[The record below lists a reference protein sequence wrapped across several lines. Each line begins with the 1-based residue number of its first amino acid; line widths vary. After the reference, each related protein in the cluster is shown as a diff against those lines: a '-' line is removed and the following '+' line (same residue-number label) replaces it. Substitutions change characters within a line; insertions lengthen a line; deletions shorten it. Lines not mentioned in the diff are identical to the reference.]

1 MPSPSPSI
9 QAAKARLSGTVQFV
23 SGDIWRTRL
32 SDMPPWK
39 SRFIRMLRVLLLAIR
54 GFKED
59 ACMLRASS
67 LTFYTMLSIVPVA
80 AMAFGIASR
89 YRSLLFPHPQ
99 NRRLRNARA
108 IPIANCAQRNASGG
122 GT

>member
-1 MPSPSPSI
+1 MPYPSPVI

-32 SDMPPWK
+32 ADMPSWK
-39 SRFIRMLRVLLLAIR
+39 RIFIRMLRVLLLAIR
-54 GFKED
+54 GFRED

-80 AMAFGIASR
+80 VGEPLIFVT
-89 YRSLLFPHPQ
+89 
-99 NRRLRNARA
+99 
-108 IPIANCAQRNASGG
+108 NASTTPLYVSSYAPAVTG
-122 GT
+122 